1 VEERQR
7 FQTHCARSW
16 RNEAIQIVS
25 CSRLCFSFVEDS
37 TNDTDAANRINE
49 ILEGYTTGSPFS
61 IDLAFAVRLGSVS
74 VFSHSSSPGFS
85 LLSRLCVKPTLSK
98 RCQSLAGLLL
108 NGSVHLPNRTRS
120 SFTASHATML
130 SWIYSLLPSPSSPFL
145 LSTSTSLGTLT
156 NYNRVIES
164 IRHKQLEGL
173 SITTI
178 K

>member
-1 VEERQR
+1 MARHRSRTRVEERKR
-7 FQTHCARSW
+7 FQAHCARSW

-25 CSRLCFSFVEDS
+25 CSRFRFSFVEDS

-49 ILEGYTTGSPFS
+49 ILEGYAAGSPFS

-98 RCQSLAGLLL
+98 RCQSSAGLLP

-120 SFTASHATML
+120 SFTASLVTMA
-130 SWIYSLLPSPSSPFL
+130 
-145 LSTSTSLGTLT
+145 STLDS
-156 NYNRVIES
+156 R
-164 IRHKQLEGL
+164 R
-173 SITTI
+173 
-178 K
+178 